1 MLGIVTSDCEGIMLV
16 LVVNTNVKDYVLME
30 EESIIEVSR
39 GLLLIFL
46 YLSWSG
52 PHASLLSTHASQV

>member
-39 GLLLIFL
+39 GLLLIFCTCL
-46 YLSWSG
+46 G
-52 PHASLLSTHASQV
+52 VAHMPHS